1 MCIWR
6 LILCSWRH
14 STILFVG
21 TTYRPRGRFH
31 PGNTVSYT
39 LTDNGSLDLDP
50 DDGELRDP
58 VAVAIVGGSG
68 IYVPFI
74 PVPIPYW
81 VLALLSGL
89 MGWLGYRRLRL
100 A

>member
-1 MCIWR
+1 MQ
-6 LILCSWRH
+6 H
-14 STILFVG
+14 AV
-21 TTYRPRGRFH
+21 P
-31 PGNTVSYT
+31 
-39 LTDNGSLDLDP
+39 
-50 DDGELRDP
+50 LR
-58 VAVAIVGGSG
+58 AAIAGGSG

-81 VLALLSGL
+81 VLVLLAGL